1 MWFNMTDN
9 KFAFQNSP
17 DITPFKI
24 GISCL
29 VHRVCCHLENC
40 KTSDWGGV
48 FFPSGKSLFNREKQ
62 KCKQINVLSNYPLSN
77 L

>member
-1 MWFNMTDN
+1 MWFNMADN
-9 KFAFQNSP
+9 QFAFQNSP

-24 GISCL
+24 GTSYL

-48 FFPSGKSLFNREKQ
+48 FSLLTSLYLIGKSKSVNR
-62 KCKQINVLSNYPLSN
+62 
-77 L
+77 